1 MATTNTL
8 DDLRDLHEEDLDD
21 GIVEDEIEDEIEDV
35 PDTEVDVEETDVV
48 EDEVTKIPI
57 ETEDPLEAD
66 EDETDEQAMSVAQR
80 ILVQKQQA
88 TLSQANVYRK
98 YYTTKKVS
106 APYITKFE
114 KARLLS
120 VRAQALESGSMPFVP
135 IDDPNEDPYSIARR
149 EYDACRIPYFIVR
162 KLPNQEKEYWR
173 LSDFKSLVPLTSV

>member
-1 MATTNTL
+1 MAATNTL

-21 GIVEDEIEDEIEDV
+21 GIVEEDAGDDEVGDDEIEK
-35 PDTEVDVEETDVV
+35 VEE
-48 EDEVTKIPI
+48 EDDDDDELTKIPI
-57 ETEDPLEAD
+57 EVEDPLEAD

-98 YYTTKKVS
+98 YYTTKKLS

-162 KLPNQEKEYWR
+162 KLPNQDKEYWR
-173 LSDFKSLVPLTSV
+173 LNDFKSLVPLTSV

>member
-1 MATTNTL
+1 MAATNTL

-21 GIVEDEIEDEIEDV
+21 GIVEDEVGEDAGEVGEDEVEEDEIEKD
-35 PDTEVDVEETDVV
+35 
-48 EDEVTKIPI
+48 EDDATKIPI

-98 YYTTKKVS
+98 YYTTKKLS